1 MSQSC
6 FNVCIFH
13 FGNSKY
19 TQLESVELRGAEA
32 NSKGSKN
39 VDMSA
44 VTKVLS
50 GVAQCLG
57 YNPPTNNNN
66 ETITDIPRQVEVKIS
81 NILSIEINSVALNKL
96 QLEALNLGL
105 DGNRLGMIV
114 VFD

>member
-1 MSQSC
+1 
-6 FNVCIFH
+6 
-13 FGNSKY
+13 
-19 TQLESVELRGAEA
+19 LESVELRGAET

-57 YNPPTNNNN
+57 YNPPTSNNNNNN

-105 DGNRLGMIV
+105 DGNR
-114 VFD
+114 